1 MKTIVYVD
9 GFNFYYG
16 LLRHSPYK
24 WLDLVKLFEQE
35 LLPMHDPNIELIK
48 VKLFTAPV
56 LTKFATNKAQ
66 AQNSQDRYWRAM
78 QTLHPDRFELI
89 KGHYQAAYQNA
100 IEYLSPPDK
109 QKRVGIWKLEE
120 KLTDVQMALDL
131 YRDAVRE
138 ECEQV
143 VIASNDSDM
152 EPAAKLIK
160 TDTNIPVG
168 IILPRLPNDQR
179 PTSKHLRDITDW
191 NINAVTHDQ
200 LETCLLPDKIP
211 TCKKPIAKPDYW

>member
-16 LLRHSPYK
+16 LLRHSSYK

-35 LLPMHDPNIELIK
+35 LLPLHDPNIELIK

-56 LTKFATNKAQ
+56 LARFATNKAQ

-78 QTLHPDRFELI
+78 TTLYPDKFEII
-89 KGHYQAAYQNA
+89 KGHYQASYQNA
-100 IEYLSPPDK
+100 MKYLSPPNK
-109 QKRVGIWKLEE
+109 EERVDIWKLEE
-120 KLTDVQMALDL
+120 KLTDVQMALHL

-143 VIASNDSDM
+143 VIASNDSDIG
-152 EPAAKLIK
+152 PAAKLVK
-160 TDTNIPVG
+160 ADTHIQVG
-168 IILPRLPNDQR
+168 IIIPRTPGNER
-179 PTSKHLRDITDW
+179 ETSKSLRDITDW
-191 NINAVTHDQ
+191 NINAVKHDQ
-200 LETCLLPDKIP
+200 LERSLLPDKVP
-211 TCKKPIAKPDYW
+211 THKKPIIKPDYW